1 MATSGRDDD
10 TGLMSSAGLVRYFDA
25 EDESFSLNPLTIL
38 LAGLLF
44 SLMAAVPGLLF

>member
-25 EDESFSLNPLTIL
+25 EKDSFTLNPLSIL
-38 LAGLLF
+38 LAGVLF
-44 SLMAAVPGLLF
+44 SLLAAVPGLLL